1 VGCVYPEARCKS
13 SSVCL
18 FTLILGP
25 NGNEYWYMMNSLSPN
40 TRSGS
45 LVHFK

>member
-18 FTLILGP
+18 FTLIVDRDGKL
-25 NGNEYWYMMNSLSPN
+25 EMN
-40 TRSGS
+40 TGI
-45 LVHFK
+45 